1 MATKKKLIITTA
13 SLVAIFAIIFIG
25 VFFFSKPI
33 FEYGL
38 RTAGF
43 GQSTIERADF
53 TLSGTTLKNIHL
65 DGKNKVGQINLYST
79 VGDFMSGNMTKVEI
93 MGPTLSWPMDLP
105 SNGKAGGAL
114 TLFSKNIEVTHGRLN
129 AMTPLGELP
138 LDFKG
143 SIIDKGTEYQ
153 ANFDVKA
160 APNDFAELTG
170 KLTINMVKLPRM
182 MKIHLEINDG
192 KLKHPDFE
200 MKRIT
205 GFISADID
213 PDKPLPA
220 LSSQLDLGAMRVY
233 GLPLQAV
240 KLIAKT
246 GDKTT
251 VSLQGQVQNDS
262 GDFGVEFSAQQKD
275 THTDAITLNANA
287 TLKNLDA
294 LELSGLKGRG
304 NLMLAMSGQRA
315 RGDDLSDMTQ
325 WKALSGSMG
334 IEMEKLSLPGLMKDA
349 EALATARFDLDPV
362 EQTIVADSTDG
373 AINFSGVFKGIDT
386 LPVLVNIP
394 ADAKAPPG
402 LKWENKAKKL
412 RIGFNN
418 ASFTG
423 MKIVASRISADAS
436 VDLSGAPVVDGK
448 VILGDVANMALGK
461 MQAFIPVKVAV
472 TMKPVGTGVTAITGT
487 VTEKNGKINGEI
499 AGKHDSAANK
509 GELLLKIPPMQLL
522 QAVSPLSS
530 LSPITQFYIQEGY
543 GTLGVSADVAWGKGK
558 NGWVTGSRGQ
568 LYLKDFTA
576 NIRGNVLSGINT
588 VMDIDSLSPL
598 TLSKQQV
605 AVGSLNVG
613 LPLSNGATVISLDKK
628 NVFTLHSATWDLAG
642 GKISSTPFAMYM
654 TDMAADVTLTATG
667 LSLPELFK
675 IAPMEG
681 LNATGIVDG
690 TLPLQIR
697 GGTFTVYN
705 GQLQTT
711 GPGTIS
717 YNPKE
722 LPEFLK
728 NPKQSQLL
736 DLKTALTSFNYD
748 SLGMTINGALGT
760 SQKITLNIKGKNPL
774 FYSGKP
780 VNLNLNVEGPLEN
793 VLKYSPGSSRIP
805 DAIRAQLEAWEKK
818 NAKL

>member
-13 SLVAIFAIIFIG
+13 SFAAIFAIIFIG
-25 VFFFSKPI
+25 IFFFSKPV

-43 GQSTIERADF
+43 ASSKIETADF

-65 DGKNKVGQINLYST
+65 DEKNKVGQINLYST
-79 VGDFMSGNMTKVEI
+79 VGDFLSGNMTKVEI

-105 SNGKAGGAL
+105 ASGKAGGAL

-143 SIIDKGTEYQ
+143 SIVDKGSEYQ
-153 ANFDVKA
+153 ANFDVTA

-182 MKIHLEINDG
+182 VKVHLEINDG
-192 KLKHPDFE
+192 KLKHPDFD

-246 GDKTT
+246 GDKTV
-251 VSLQGQVQNDS
+251 VSLQGQVQNES

-275 THTDAITLNANA
+275 ANTDAISLNANA

-294 LELSGLKGRG
+294 LELAGLKGRG
-304 NLMLAMSGQRA
+304 NLMLNMSGQRA
-315 RGDDLSDMTQ
+315 RGNDLSDMTQ

-334 IEMEKLSLPGLMKDA
+334 IEMDKLSLPGLMKDA

-362 EQTIVADSTDG
+362 EQTIIADSTDG
-373 AINFSGVFKGIDT
+373 AINFSGVFKGIDA
-386 LPVLVNIP
+386 LPVLVSIP
-394 ADAKAPPG
+394 ADAKTPPA
-402 LKWENKAKKL
+402 LKWENKTKKL
-412 RIGFNN
+412 RFGFKN

-423 MKIVASRISADAS
+423 LKIAASKISTDVT
-436 VDLSGAPVVDGK
+436 VDLSGAPVMDGK
-448 VILGDVANMALGK
+448 ISVGEAANMALGK
-461 MQAFIPVKVAV
+461 MQAFIPVKLAM
-472 TMKPVGTGVTAITGT
+472 TMKPAGTGVTAITGT
-487 VTEKNGKINGEI
+487 ITEKNGKINGQI
-499 AGKHDSAANK
+499 SGKHDSAANK
-509 GELLLKIPPMQLL
+509 GELQVKIPPMQLL

-530 LSPITQFYIQEGY
+530 ISPITQFYIQEGY
-543 GTLGVSADVAWGKGK
+543 GTLGLSGDIAWGKGK
-558 NGWVTGSRGQ
+558 TGWVTGSRGQ
-568 LYLKDFTA
+568 LYMKDFTA
-576 NIRGNVLSGINT
+576 NIRGNVMTGINT

-605 AVGSLNVG
+605 AVGALNVG
-613 LPLSNGATVISLDKK
+613 LPLTNGATVVSLDKK
-628 NVFTLHSATWDLAG
+628 NTFTLHSATWDLAG
-642 GKISSTPFAMYM
+642 GQISSTPFAMLL
-654 TDMAADVTLTATG
+654 TDMAADVTLTAKG

-681 LNATGIVDG
+681 LNATGTVDG

-728 NPKQSQLL
+728 NPKQSQIL

-748 SLGMTINGALGT
+748 SLGMTINGALGS
-760 SQKITLNIKGKNPL
+760 SQQITLNIKGKNPL

-793 VLKYSPGSSRIP
+793 VLRYSPGSSRIP